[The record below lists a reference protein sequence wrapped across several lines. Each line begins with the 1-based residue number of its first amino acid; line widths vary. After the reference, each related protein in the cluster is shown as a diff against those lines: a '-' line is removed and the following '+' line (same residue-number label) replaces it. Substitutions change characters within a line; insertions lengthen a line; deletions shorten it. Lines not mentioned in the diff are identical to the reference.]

1 MVGLFVLMEKDGWR
15 GQSKKLSGGSGKY
28 KCHKRKPISWII
40 IRKPAC
46 DFFHE
51 KFLRKYFVINV
62 WSLDRCTRDV
72 VSFEFEFVTPISW
85 NLYFLL
91 SLILILEVIRCIKRE
106 NAWIKCKVQNIYI

>member
-1 MVGLFVLMEKDGWR
+1 MEKDGWR

-62 WSLDRCTRDV
+62 WLLDRCTRDV